1 MSGRV
6 IVLRPRQL
14 APSVLREALAAG
26 PSGAD
31 PAGLALI
38 GLLDVA
44 GLLDDQAFVE
54 ACVTLDV
61 DDGDLLYADLDLQQ
75 LLAVSVGEDPLPL
88 SPLAHQLLSAGLGL
102 VDLAACLRGL
112 DPDLRGAAVAAL
124 CTFLHSVGPAVGL
137 TVSMSPAD
145 TATATSPVPAAAGGT
160 R

>member
-1 MSGRV
+1 MTGRV

-26 PSGAD
+26 RSGAD

-61 DDGDLLYADLDLQQ
+61 DGDLLYADLDLQQ

-88 SPLAHQLLSAGLGL
+88 APLAHQLLSAGLGL
-102 VDLAACLRGL
+102 VDLASCLRGL
-112 DPDLRGAAVAAL
+112 DPDLRGAAVAVL

>member
-1 MSGRV
+1 MTGRV

-61 DDGDLLYADLDLQQ
+61 DGDLLYADLDLQQ

-88 SPLAHQLLSAGLGL
+88 APLAHQLLSAGLGL
-102 VDLAACLRGL
+102 VDLASCLRGL
-112 DPDLRGAAVAAL
+112 DPDLRGAAVAVL

-145 TATATSPVPAAAGGT
+145 TATATSPVPATAGGT